1 MKGLGIIGKK
11 LGMTA
16 IFTEDGK
23 RIPVTIVKAGPCV
36 VIQVKKVETDGYNAI
51 QLGFEEIPE
60 RKLNKP
66 MRGHQAKAGK
76 GFYRI
81 LKEFRVDNVDE
92 YKPGDEIDLS
102 IFSLGERIKVTG
114 ISKGRGFAGVMKRWD
129 FAGSPDSHGH
139 EKVHRK
145 PGSIGQCADPSRVF
159 KGKKMPGR
167 MGTDQVTVKNV
178 EIVDIWKEENILLLK
193 GQVPGWRNGTI
204 FLRKQQ

>member
-1 MKGLGIIGKK
+1 MKGLGLIGKK

-16 IFTEDGK
+16 IFTEDG
-23 RIPVTIVKAGPCV
+23 RRVPVTIVKAGPCV

-81 LKEFRVDNVDE
+81 LKEFRIDNVDD

-114 ISKGRGFAGVMKRWD
+114 FSKGRGFAGVMKRWG
-129 FAGSPDSHGH
+129 FAGSPASHGH

-167 MGTDQVTVKNV
+167 MGNDQVTVKNV
-178 EIVDIWKEENILLLK
+178 EIVDIWEEDNILLLK
-193 GQVPGWRNGTI
+193 GQVPGHRNGTI

>member
-36 VIQVKKVETDGYNAI
+36 IIQVKKEESDGYNAI
-51 QLGFEEIPE
+51 QVGFDKIAD

-66 MRGHQAKAGK
+66 MKGHQSKAGK
-76 GFYRI
+76 GFYRV
-81 LKEFRVDNVDE
+81 LKEFRVDNIDD
-92 YKPGDEIDLS
+92 YKLGEEIDIG
-102 IFSLGERIKVTG
+102 IFSLGEKIKVTG

-129 FAGSPDSHGH
+129 FGGSPASHGH
-139 EKVHRK
+139 HKVHRK

-167 MGTDQVTVKNV
+167 MGNEQVTVKNI

-193 GQVPGWRNGTI
+193 GQVPGWRNATI

>member
-16 IFTEDGK
+16 IFTEDGR

-36 VIQVKKVETDGYNAI
+36 VIQVKRVETDGYNAI

-81 LKEFRVDNVDE
+81 LKEFRVDNVDD

-114 ISKGRGFAGVMKRWD
+114 TSKGRGFAGVMKRWG
-129 FAGSPDSHGH
+129 FGGSPDSHGH

-178 EIVDIWKEENILLLK
+178 EIVDIWKDENILLLK
-193 GQVPGWRNGTI
+193 GQVPGWRNGTV